1 VIEHPYWWD
10 TRAPAALDRAELPRS
25 VDVAVVG
32 AGYTGLV
39 ASRQLA
45 QAGASVV
52 VFEREEI
59 GWGGSSRNGGQVLTG
74 FKLEPAA
81 LIARYGSHRA
91 RELFYTSLTSIAE
104 LERLIADEAIDCEYA
119 RTGYVQAASKP
130 SHFEAFRDE
139 QALLAREF
147 GHRVEL
153 VPKAD
158 QRSELGTDRYHGLLV
173 DEMGGALNPAKYVY
187 GLANAASRA
196 GVVIA
201 RRTAVNRL
209 SRPSTRWSV
218 ETSRGVVDAGDVL
231 VATDAYTDEAVPW
244 LQRRLVPIGSYVI
257 VTEPLAQADVA
268 ALIPRRRMVFDSKN
282 FLVYFRVLADGRLLF
297 GGRAEFGRPDEDAT
311 RRAAAILR
319 DNVSQVFPQLASVR
333 VDYAWCGTVAFTRDQ
348 MPHAGRIDGAY
359 YACGYCGHG
368 VAMATYLGALIGR
381 RMAGEPIE
389 HPLFDDR
396 FAPIP
401 CYTGKPWFLPF
412 LGAYYRFK
420 DMVG

>member
-10 TRAPAALDRAELPRS
+10 TTAPADLAPAALPRS
-25 VDVAVVG
+25 VDIAVVG
-32 AGYTGLV
+32 AGYTGLM

-52 VFEREEI
+52 VLEREQI
-59 GWGGSSRNGGQVLTG
+59 GWGGSSRNGGQVLAG

-81 LIARYGSHRA
+81 LIARFGACRA
-91 RELFYTSLTSIAE
+91 RELFDTSVTAISE
-104 LERLIADEAIDCEYA
+104 LERLITEEAIDCEYE
-119 RTGYVQAASKP
+119 RTGYVQAAVKP
-130 SHFEAFRDE
+130 AHFAAFRDE

-147 GHRVEL
+147 GRRVEL
-153 VPKAD
+153 VSRAD

-187 GLANAASRA
+187 GLARAASRA

-201 RRTAVNRL
+201 PRTAVRRM
-209 SRPSTRWSV
+209 SRPSARWKV
-218 ETSRGVVDAGDVL
+218 ETSGGEVDAGDVL

-257 VTEPLAQADVA
+257 ATEPLAQADA
-268 ALIPRRRMVFDSKN
+268 ASLIPRRRVVFDSKN
-282 FLVYFRVLADGRLLF
+282 FLVYFRVLDDGRLLF

-319 DNVSQVFPQLASVR
+319 DAVTEVFPQLASVR
-333 VDYAWCGTVAFTRDQ
+333 VDYGWCGTVAFTRDQ
-348 MPHAGRIDGAY
+348 MPHAGRVNGAY

-389 HPLFDDR
+389 HPLFDDD

-401 CYTGKPWFLPF
+401 CYTGNPWFLPL
-412 LGAYYRFK
+412 LGAYYKLQDLVR
-420 DMVG
+420 